1 MSRFKR
7 LAFLFTLLIVSI
19 TIIYSGFTGMAEAAG
34 DGYYTVEH
42 GDTLYSIANSNDT
55 NINNL
60 TAVNNIVN
68 NIIWPGQVLVIPQ
81 QGKQTSIISDADLRL
96 LARLIYA
103 EARGETLEGK
113 VAVGAVVLNRVR
125 SPYFPDTVEEV
136 IFQKNTYVYQ
146 FSPVGDG
153 TINLEPDE
161 PAIEA
166 ASIALSGLDPTEGA
180 LYFYNPEIADD
191 VWIRTLPVIKR
202 IGNHI
207 FAQQ

>member
-1 MSRFKR
+1 MSRFKE
-7 LAFLFTLLIVSI
+7 LAFLFTLLVLGPVINC
-19 TIIYSGFTGMAEAAG
+19 SGLMVVAHAAG
-34 DGYYTVEH
+34 NDYYTVEQ

-81 QGKQTSIISDADLRL
+81 EKKKGAPISDEDLKL
-96 LARLIYA
+96 LARLIHA
-103 EARGETLEGK
+103 EARGESLEGK
-113 VAVGAVVLNRVR
+113 IAVGAVVLNRVN
-125 SPYFPDTVEEV
+125 SPHFPDTVAEV

-153 TINLEPDE
+153 TINLEPDG
-161 PAIEA
+161 PAMEA
-166 ASIALSGLDPTEGA
+166 AHMAVSGLDPTGGA

-191 VWIRTLPVIKR
+191 SWIKTLPVIKR